1 VRRVLAVLLAALLT
15 LAWAAPASADVQY
28 VDLYLIA
35 TLDQPAYLAGE
46 EMTAHVTIINSG
58 TIAATGVVLRS
69 RGDMAFD
76 WGDLA
81 DTGPG
86 IEVPPGGQVDVT
98 VHAPIDDPGD
108 GVIERLLVDADQAD
122 IDMTGNEV
130 TLSAFVTEKHADLDV
145 TVFLDADRDGVLDPG
160 EVRKG
165 VEVELSGGLEHE
177 QHTTRT
183 DETGVAHFPGISG
196 GQYQQRVKLPVGWHN
211 DTAQPIRVR
220 GGANKVQLQAT
231 HNDFTGLRAAVSLD
245 KATYAPGEPVHERV
259 TLTNTGHTDIVG
271 IVAHCGGYGRENALY
286 SMGWGELAPDDKS
299 GAVVRAGETRTWEF
313 DDVVPPQAWDYGYVL
328 LRCDFSPTGAHDGPL
343 AEARGT
349 VPGGEGT
356 ISGRLVDTAGAPLG
370 GITLLML
377 DTVSGRVV
385 ARVESAADGRFQFPS
400 LPADLYELR
409 PVGPWRLG
417 EAVFDVQV
425 MAGTD
430 HPFDPLVLEPGPVQD
445 DPEKKPEP
453 TPVKVVPA
461 PAPQA
466 SPVRPTALAD
476 TGADVAELAALGAL
490 LVALGLLLVR
500 RRSYS

>member
-1 VRRVLAVLLAALLT
+1 MSRVLAALLAALLT
-15 LAWAAPASADVQY
+15 IAWATPASADVRY
-28 VDLYLIA
+28 VDLCLIA
-35 TLDQPAYLAGE
+35 TIDQPAYLAGE

-58 TIAATGVVLRS
+58 TIAATGVVLHV

-86 IEVPPGGQVDVT
+86 IELPPGGQVDRT

-108 GVIERLLVDADQAD
+108 GAAERLLVGSDQVDRDLAS
-122 IDMTGNEV
+122 NEV
-130 TLSAFVTEKHADLDV
+130 TLSAFVTEKQADLDV
-145 TVFLDADRDGVLDPG
+145 TVFLDADRDGVVDPG

-165 VEVELSGGLEHE
+165 VAVELSGGLSHDR
-177 QHTTRT
+177 HTTRT
-183 DETGVAHFPGISG
+183 DESGVAHFPGISG
-196 GQYQQRVKLPVGWHN
+196 GLYQQHVNLPVGWYN
-211 DTAQPIRVR
+211 DIGEVIKVR
-220 GGANKVQLQAT
+220 GGANKVLIQAT

-245 KATYAPGEPVHERV
+245 KATYAPGAPVHERV

-271 IVAHCGGYGRENALY
+271 IVAHCGGYGRENVLY
-286 SMGWGELAPDDKS
+286 SVGWGELAPDDKG

-313 DDVVPPQAWDYGYVL
+313 DDFVPPQAWDYGYVL
-328 LRCDFSPTGAHDGPL
+328 LQCDFSPAGAHDGPL

-356 ISGRLVDTAGAPLG
+356 VSGRLVDTAGTPLG

-377 DTVSGRVV
+377 DMVNGRVV
-385 ARVESAADGRFQFPS
+385 ARVESAADGRFQFPE
-400 LPADLYELR
+400 LPADGYELR

-417 EAVFDVQV
+417 AAVFEVQV

-430 HPFDPLVLEPGPVQD
+430 HPFDPLVLQPGPVQD
-445 DPEKKPEP
+445 DPEKKPAP
-453 TPVKVVPA
+453 AVRAAAVPA
-461 PAPQA
+461 PRATV
-466 SPVRPTALAD
+466 VRPTALAD
-476 TGADVAELAALGAL
+476 TGADVTELAALGAL